1 MALFYFGDPTYA
13 MTASEWNDAN
23 DLFFDDQF
31 APFYEFE
38 DGRQFAME
46 RWDWGDTGGVD
57 KDGFA
62 YACDSGTYGILKVT
76 DIDKECM
83 AALKSI
89 LELKG
94 CRFIDLD
101 AENIESVVER
111 GLGPFELVSYR
122 EEDFVVVE
130 DII

>member
-1 MALFYFGDPTYA
+1 MALFYFGDPCYA
-13 MTASEWNDAN
+13 LTSKEWNEAN

-31 APFYEFE
+31 APFYQFK
-38 DGRQFAME
+38 DGRQFYLK
-46 RWDWGDTGGVD
+46 RWDFGDMGGVD

-62 YACDSGTYGILKVT
+62 YACDSGCYGILKVT

-83 AALKSI
+83 VALKPI

-101 AENIESVVER
+101 AENVESVVES
-111 GLGPFELVSYR
+111 GLGPFELVTYS

>member
-1 MALFYFGDPTYA
+1 MALFYFGDPCYA

-31 APFYEFE
+31 ASFYEFE
-38 DGRQFAME
+38 DGRQFVMK
-46 RWDWGDTGGVD
+46 RWDFGDMSGVD

-62 YACDSGTYGILKVT
+62 YACDSGCYGIVKVT

-83 AALKSI
+83 ASI
-89 LELKG
+89 KPIAELKG
-94 CRFIDLD
+94 CRFVDLD
-101 AENIESVVER
+101 ADSVEEVVER
-111 GLGPFELVSYR
+111 GLGPFDLPEYS
-122 EEDFVVVE
+122 EEDFVMVE